1 MWLSV
6 LDNLWDKFV
15 ALLAV
20 YIAYKGLKNNDQQ
33 SQGPSSIP
41 KNKDTKNTK
50 TSSKDTTNSTSKK
63 TEITLKD
70 AHYIIGIFICI
81 YLGYSLYSNWS
92 LIQHSAPLIS
102 GEERNILSNISF
114 VILNS
119 FQTIGLCIYI
129 TIILYSALFIFRY
142 LFLRRPFHF
151 LYTPLQILFCAVTI
165 FLTWNMSQIL
175 LQVEL
180 GNLYIDSIQNVQ
192 DTASN
197 DLLTTLSKMAPFLLV
212 GQIAL
217 SIWFFINLMRNYH
230 SNQEF
235 LNFNLKH
242 DAFQSFILLVLLSYV
257 IITYHLPL

>member
-1 MWLSV
+1 MWLSA
-6 LDNLWDKFV
+6 LDNLWDKLV

-20 YIAYKGLKNNDQQ
+20 YIAYKGLKNNTLQ

-41 KNKDTKNTK
+41 KNENTKNTK
-50 TSSKDTTNSTSKK
+50 TSSKNTTNSTLKK

-92 LIQHSAPLIS
+92 LIQHSAPLLS
-102 GEERNILSNISF
+102 GKERNILSNISF

-119 FQTIGLCIYI
+119 FQTIGLCLYI

-142 LFLRRPFHF
+142 LFLQRPFNF
-151 LYTPLQILFCAVTI
+151 IYTPIQIAFCIVTI
-165 FLTWNMSQIL
+165 LLMWNISQISL
-175 LQVEL
+175 HTEL
-180 GNLYIDSIQNVQ
+180 GNLFVNSIQNVQ
-192 DTASN
+192 TTTSN
-197 DLLTTLSKMAPFLLV
+197 DLRTTLSKISPILLV
-212 GQIAL
+212 WQITL
-217 SIWFFINLMRNYH
+217 SMWFFRNLMRNYH

-235 LNFNLKH
+235 LKFNLKH